1 MHALSAPHAMAPLLA
16 ALQGVAA
23 LMAPALEPSIEPWSP
38 SDRAVPR
45 VLAGHLWRAPP
56 EREACLDLLAR
67 AILPGIAD
75 TVRCGLGRPWRRAE
89 CSPSRLLQA
98 WPPLCRADR
107 LTSARQEG

>member
-45 VLAGHLWRAPP
+45 VLAGPAGAGSLLGPLGAGHPARHRGHGPLWPRPPVAPGGV
-56 EREACLDLLAR
+56 LA
-67 AILPGIAD
+67 
-75 TVRCGLGRPWRRAE
+75 
-89 CSPSRLLQA
+89 SPAVAGMAPSL
-98 WPPLCRADR
+98 
-107 LTSARQEG
+107 